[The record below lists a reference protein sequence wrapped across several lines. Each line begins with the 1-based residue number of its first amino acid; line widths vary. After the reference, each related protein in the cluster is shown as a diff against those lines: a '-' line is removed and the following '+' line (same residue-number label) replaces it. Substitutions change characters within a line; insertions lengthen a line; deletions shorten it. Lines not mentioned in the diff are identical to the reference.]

1 MPSVSRFDFLPLT
14 TPSSILGL
22 ILKTSE
28 DCCNA
33 DHKNRLLLS
42 SVILLSKGVIVSLD
56 KKKKESMSKKE
67 GCFGWHERI
76 SEFPELS
83 HIVPFQVLSIS
94 ALIFS

>member
-14 TPSSILGL
+14 PPSSILGL

-56 KKKKESMSKKE
+56 KKKKSQCQKRRAALAGMRGSA
-67 GCFGWHERI
+67 
-76 SEFPELS
+76 SSLS
-83 HIVPFQVLSIS
+83 CPI
-94 ALIFS
+94 